1 MKLDILA
8 IVAHPDDV
16 ELSCGG
22 TLLTHAKKGYKTGI
36 IDLTM
41 GEMGTRGTP
50 ELRMEEAHKAAEIL
64 KLSVR
69 ENLRFEDSFFSND
82 REHQLEVIKVIRKYR
97 PEIVITNAQYDRH
110 PDHGRGASLVEEA
123 SFKAGLTKLE
133 TILDGE
139 TQEAWRPKKVLNCIQ
154 SVSIEPDFLVDIS
167 DSQKEKMDAI
177 KAFGSQFYDP
187 ENDEPNTYISSP
199 EFMKMIESRAQEY
212 GHRIGTAHAEGFT
225 YAQFIGVSDLFDLK

>member
-50 ELRMEEAHKAAEIL
+50 ELRMEEAQNAAEIL

-82 REHQLEVIKVIRKYR
+82 KEHQLKIIKVIRKYR

-110 PDHGRGASLVEEA
+110 PDHGRGAILVEEA
-123 SFKAGLTKLE
+123 SFKSGLRKLE
-133 TILDGE
+133 TTLDGE
-139 TQEAWRPKKVLNCIQ
+139 KQEAWRPKKVFNCIQ

-167 DSQKEKMDAI
+167 DSQAEKMEAI
-177 KAFGSQFYDP
+177 KAFGSQFFDP

-212 GHRIGTAHAEGFT
+212 GHRIGKKYAEGFT
-225 YAQFIGVSDLFDLK
+225 YAQFIGISDLFDLK